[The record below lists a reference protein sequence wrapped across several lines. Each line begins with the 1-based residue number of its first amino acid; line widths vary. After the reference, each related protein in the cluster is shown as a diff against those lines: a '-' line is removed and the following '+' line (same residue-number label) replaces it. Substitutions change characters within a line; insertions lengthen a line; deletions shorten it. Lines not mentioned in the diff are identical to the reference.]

1 MVKPKIKT
9 KVKAKPKLKPKTK
22 PKLKYNK
29 QIRPKIQIGRDL
41 VKDTV
46 GTNQL
51 LDYNNIINVLQKN
64 IIIDDTKAKLYKEN
78 LDQQLKNQ
86 QYANDPNLQYQL
98 KKQSKKLYKDLKDS
112 IFKGDDDKSMIKT
125 TRKQLKTKVSNILLT
140 PFEQSLKAQTE
151 INKKF
156 KSSGINAIPK
166 QIGSINQTLD
176 KFLVDKSESMKDKL
190 ITPELINKWRNKF
203 EKLPGFKENKDLDE
217 NFSTIVLSYFDDPEQ
232 RILLN
237 TQDVKLY
244 NKKYNVYK
252 KLDEQQRKE
261 RFEKEQKEQQ
271 QKEQKENERIQKER
285 FDYEKSEVYRI
296 LQTQQK
302 LERDEKARLAK
313 LEKSEKARLAKL
325 EKSEQTFNKKFAI
338 MYKSNPDYERIK
350 KVYLNNEKF
359 SIASS
364 RVMLNKV
371 KYAKDGTIKKMSIE
385 KKKELD
391 GELKKYEN
399 ENPIIEKA
407 LPQDL
412 KKIFK
417 EDEKLLNYSTE
428 IPKAIKLKTTTGKST
443 KTTPTKI
450 TPTKITPSKTIP
462 RKTTAT
468 KK

>member
-9 KVKAKPKLKPKTK
+9 KTKPKLKPKTK

-51 LDYNNIINVLQKN
+51 LDYNNIINILQKN
-64 IIIDDTKAKLYKEN
+64 IIIDDTNAKLYKEN

-86 QYANDPNLQYQL
+86 QYANDPNFQYQL

-112 IFKGDDDKSMIKT
+112 IFKGDDDQTMIKT
-125 TRKQLKTKVSNILLT
+125 TRKQVKTKVSNILLT
-140 PFEQSLKAQTE
+140 PFEKNIKAQTE

-156 KSSGINAIPK
+156 KSSGINTIPK
-166 QIGSINQTLD
+166 HIGSINQTLD

-232 RILLN
+232 RVLLN
-237 TQDVKLY
+237 SQDDKLY

-271 QKEQKENERIQKER
+271 QKENERIQKER
-285 FDYEKSEVYRI
+285 YDYEKSEVYRI

-302 LERDEKARLAK
+302 IERDEKARLAK

-325 EKSEQTFNKKFAI
+325 EKSEQTFNKEFAI

-350 KVYLNNEKF
+350 KVYLNNEKIN
-359 SIASS
+359 IASA

-371 KYAKDGTIKKMSIE
+371 KYTKDGSIKKMSIN

-391 GELKKYEN
+391 QELKKYE
-399 ENPIIEKA
+399 
-407 LPQDL
+407 
-412 KKIFK
+412 
-417 EDEKLLNYSTE
+417 
-428 IPKAIKLKTTTGKST
+428 
-443 KTTPTKI
+443 
-450 TPTKITPSKTIP
+450 
-462 RKTTAT
+462 
-468 KK
+468 